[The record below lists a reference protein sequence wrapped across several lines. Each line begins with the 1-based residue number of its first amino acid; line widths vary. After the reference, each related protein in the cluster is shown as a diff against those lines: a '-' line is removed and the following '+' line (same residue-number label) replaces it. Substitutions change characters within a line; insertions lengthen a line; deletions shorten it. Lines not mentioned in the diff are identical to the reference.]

1 MFDFQDE
8 DRIITSTMKNEDIDV
23 ENSLRPKSLDDY
35 LGQEKAKEQLKIF
48 IEAAK
53 SRNEQLD
60 HVLLYG
66 PPGLGKT
73 TLASIIAN
81 EMSVNLRIHQD
92 QL

>member
-8 DRIITSTMKNEDIDV
+8 DRIITSTMQNEDVDV

-60 HVLLYG
+60 HVLLYW
-66 PPGLGKT
+66 T
-73 TLASIIAN
+73 TRAW
-81 EMSVNLRIHQD
+81 
-92 QL
+92 

>member
-60 HVLLYG
+60 QCSFIW
-66 PPGLGKT
+66 T
-73 TLASIIAN
+73 T
-81 EMSVNLRIHQD
+81 
-92 QL
+92 

>member
-8 DRIITSTMKNEDIDV
+8 DRIITSTMQNEDIDV

-60 HVLLYG
+60 HVL
-66 PPGLGKT
+66 
-73 TLASIIAN
+73 
-81 EMSVNLRIHQD
+81 
-92 QL
+92 

>member
-53 SRNEQLD
+53 SLS
-60 HVLLYG
+60 L
-66 PPGLGKT
+66 
-73 TLASIIAN
+73 
-81 EMSVNLRIHQD
+81 IHISEPTRH
-92 QL
+92 

>member
-53 SRNEQLD
+53 SRNEQLEIGRA
-60 HVLLYG
+60 HV
-66 PPGLGKT
+66 
-73 TLASIIAN
+73 
-81 EMSVNLRIHQD
+81 
-92 QL
+92 

>member
-48 IEAAK
+48 I
-53 SRNEQLD
+53 
-60 HVLLYG
+60 
-66 PPGLGKT
+66 
-73 TLASIIAN
+73 
-81 EMSVNLRIHQD
+81 
-92 QL
+92 

>member
-8 DRIITSTMKNEDIDV
+8 DRIITSTMQNEDVDV

-53 SRNEQLD
+53 KREEP
-60 HVLLYG
+60 LY
-66 PPGLGKT
+66 L
-73 TLASIIAN
+73 I
-81 EMSVNLRIHQD
+81 
-92 QL
+92 